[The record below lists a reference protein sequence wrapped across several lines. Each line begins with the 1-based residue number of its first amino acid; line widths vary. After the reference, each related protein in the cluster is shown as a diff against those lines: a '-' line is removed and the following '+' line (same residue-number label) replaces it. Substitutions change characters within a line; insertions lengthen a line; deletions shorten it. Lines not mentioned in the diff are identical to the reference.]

1 MGGRRSWTCALIGV
15 AAVSAVV
22 GGCGSAPRSKPGA
35 TLTTVATTTVAPT
48 TVVASTDSTTTPASR
63 SVAEPT
69 VVVTEA
75 NTSVVE
81 PMTGSTITVSLE
93 QAPSNRLAVWD
104 VCAVDGGEVR
114 IIDEITGELDT
125 TIGLRGRPVWSHDRM
140 RVASLDNVDGTVRIA
155 DVATGQV
162 TTIADL
168 GLPAYRGDDCGTL
181 GKVIDWAPDDSAV
194 LVSVATYPGDPNQTV
209 AAFRVDGSASRTLW
223 QRTPPSVDPI
233 DVAAVWLADGSLSI
247 VSADRDGLTVERGD
261 PWNTFPNETRV
272 FPRPTSD
279 ALETISISPDG
290 QLTAIGRLQ
299 VDSTGTPTVPRSA
312 SVLVVNNAT
321 GTARTVSEHEA
332 TTEIVFAPDSQLVT
346 FGTRVVRGETEQ
358 LVIAATDG
366 SGERSLPIPADIVM
380 HASWSTDGT
389 AVLAG
394 GRSLQRVALT
404 DGAATTL
411 IAPDP
416 PPDPTDTAGDD
427 LPSGNEEYIA
437 ASPHSS
443 N

>member
-1 MGGRRSWTCALIGV
+1 MGRRRTWTCGLIGV

-22 GGCGSAPRSKPGA
+22 GGCGSAPISKPGA
-35 TLTTVATTTVAPT
+35 TLTTAATATVAPT
-48 TVVASTDSTTTPASR
+48 TVVASIDSTTTPASR

-69 VVVTEA
+69 VVVPEA
-75 NTSVVE
+75 NTTVVVVE
-81 PMTGSTITVSLE
+81 PMTGSSITVPAE
-93 QAPSNRLAVWD
+93 PAPSNRLAVWD

-114 IIDEITGELDT
+114 IIDEITGELET

-155 DVATGQV
+155 DVATGLV

-168 GLPAYRGDDCGTL
+168 GLGAYRGDDCGTL
-181 GKVIDWAPDDSAV
+181 GKVVDWAPDDSAV
-194 LVSVATYPGDPNQTV
+194 LVSVATYQGGPSQTV
-209 AAFRVDGSASRTLW
+209 AAFRVDGSESRTLW
-223 QRTPPSVDPI
+223 QRTPPSVDTT
-233 DVAAVWLADGSLSI
+233 DVAAVWLADGSVSI
-247 VSADRDGLTVERGD
+247 VSADRDGLTVQRGD

-272 FPRPTSD
+272 LPRPTSD

-290 QLTAIGRLQ
+290 QLTAIGRLH
-299 VDSTGTPTVPRSA
+299 VDSNGTPTVPRSA

-321 GTARTVSEHEA
+321 GTALTVSEHEA
-332 TTEIVFAPDSQLVT
+332 TTEIVFAPDSQLMT
-346 FGTRVVRGETEQ
+346 FGTWV
-358 LVIAATDG
+358 AATDG
-366 SGERSLPIPADIVM
+366 SGERSLLTPADVVM
-380 HASWSTDGT
+380 HVSWSTDGT

-394 GRSLQRVALT
+394 GRSLQRLALT

-427 LPSGNEEYIA
+427 PPSGNEEYIA